1 MNGCREPI
9 PGAPASGPGGAGDA
23 RRLDALLIAMGTGV
37 ATAGRISSAI
47 GLPPLGAAYLASVLR
62 REGLTVRIADLNV
75 PGWTRDRLKRCL
87 ELERPRIVG
96 LSCMTESY
104 RNAVRLGSWIRK
116 TSPDTW
122 VVAGGPHVSFLDE
135 ESLHTGA
142 FQIVV
147 RGEGE
152 ETVSELLPLL
162 ARGGVPNQGIRGI
175 SYMDGGRVV
184 KAPSRGLIADLDT
197 IPWPARDLLPLD
209 RYGTPGAL
217 LTGRGC
223 PGRCLF
229 CSASAMA
236 GGRYRPRHEDAV
248 MDEIRYL
255 SELGMEEIA
264 FLDDTLT
271 GDRERLERLLDR
283 LDRSGLRF
291 GWTCE
296 SRIEAV
302 EPALLERMARL
313 GCHGIQY
320 GIESGSAGSQERVG
334 KGRNE
339 AGVEGILQATNR
351 AGITPVCTFIL
362 GLPWEDASAVNRTI
376 EFGLQIQERYL
387 ATVGFG
393 VLVCYPGTPFWKRPG
408 EYGLRRRVKDYDKYA
423 MHLATVE
430 TRHLGLH
437 TLQRLQFEATT
448 RQVRS
453 MPRALIELNAGVE
466 DLSGEIRKSMA
477 LVGASE
483 A

>member
-1 MNGCREPI
+1 MGSNREIASRTPA
-9 PGAPASGPGGAGDA
+9 PGIFGSADG

-47 GLPPLGAAYLASVLR
+47 GLPPLGAAYLAAVLR

-75 PGWTRDRLKRCL
+75 PGWTRDRMKRCL

-104 RNAVRLGSWIRK
+104 RNAVRLGSWIRRVN
-116 TSPDTW
+116 PDTW
-122 VVAGGPHVSFLDE
+122 IVAGGPHVSFMDE

-142 FQIVV
+142 FHIVV

-152 ETVSELLPLL
+152 RTASELFPLL
-162 ARGGVPNQGIRGI
+162 ARGGMPDPGIRGI
-175 SYMDGGRVV
+175 SYMNGGRVV
-184 KAPSRGLIADLDT
+184 KAPSRGLIADLDS

-209 RYGTPGAL
+209 RYGTPGAV

-248 MDEIRYL
+248 INEIRYL
-255 SELGMEEIA
+255 SELGMEEIV

-283 LDRSGLRF
+283 FDRSGLRF

-320 GIESGSAGSQERVG
+320 GIESSSAESQERVG

-376 EFGLQIQERYL
+376 EFGLQIQERHL

-408 EYGLRRRVKDYDKYA
+408 EYGLRRRVRDYDQYA

-430 TRHLGLH
+430 TRHLGPH
-437 TLQRLQFEATT
+437 ALQRLQFEGTI

-453 MPRALIELNAGVE
+453 MPPALVELNAGRV
-466 DLSGEIRKSMA
+466 DLSGAVMKSMA
-477 LVGASE
+477 LGTAPGV
-483 A
+483 